1 MVHVPEA
8 IQLIAPYPEP
18 ALENVRESC
27 HLPKLRSQPP
37 LGHPPY
43 RQFLLSLPSPAHRR
57 RLLLTWGACIASLV
71 GPGLLAGQATAPEPS
86 ANEPILVLAAASLT
100 DALPEVARL
109 WEEGGGAPV
118 EFSFAATSRLAPL
131 ALQGNADMLIS
142 ADREWMDW
150 LVERGGARADGV
162 VALLGNV
169 LVVVAP
175 VATTSPPRTLAD
187 LTEVSRLVLAG
198 ETAPAGRYARAALE
212 EAGVWDGLGGRVV
225 RGESVRSALEWVAR
239 GEAAAGIVYRTD
251 VAVHDGVELAF
262 SLPSAVSS
270 PVVYPGAVLTDATR
284 PAAAAEFLA
293 FLGSPRAQG
302 VFADAGFEPLGAA
315 PPAQSVAQTPL
326 SSNADPLSAIYL
338 SLAVALAATFLGL
351 VPSLFLG
358 RLLARRQ
365 FFGKTLVTTLILMP
379 LVLPPVVT
387 GFLLLT
393 LFGTR
398 GAFGPALAA
407 VGVSVPFTLIAPVV
421 AALVVGLP
429 LYVLSARAAFEA
441 VDGRLEEVSWTLG
454 VRPRPTFLRVVLPL
468 AAPGILA
475 GAVLAFA
482 RALGEFGATVVL
494 AGNVEGR
501 TRTIPLA
508 VYSLL
513 ESPGG
518 SRAAW
523 LLVGASV
530 LLSFLALAGFEVLSR
545 RQRKRLEEW
554 SGR

>member
-1 MVHVPEA
+1 MWVLCGA
-8 IQLIAPYPEP
+8 LLFEP
-18 ALENVRESC
+18 
-27 HLPKLRSQPP
+27 
-37 LGHPPY
+37 
-43 RQFLLSLPSPAHRR
+43 
-57 RLLLTWGACIASLV
+57 GAV
-71 GPGLLAGQATAPEPS
+71 AGQTTGPAPS
-86 ANEPILVLAAASLT
+86 SREPILVLAAASLT
-100 DALPEVARL
+100 DALTAAGKL
-109 WEEGGGAPV
+109 WEEGGGDPV

-131 ALQGNADMLIS
+131 ALQGNADLMIS
-142 ADREWMDW
+142 ADQEWMDW
-150 LVERGGARADGV
+150 VVERGGAMADGV
-162 VALLGNV
+162 VALLGNS
-169 LVVVAP
+169 LVVVVP
-175 VATTSPPRTLAD
+175 VGATSPPRALAD
-187 LTEVSRLVLAG
+187 LDVVPRLALAG
-198 ETAPAGRYARAALE
+198 ETAPAGRYARASLE
-212 EAGVWDGLGGRVV
+212 DAGVWDELADRVV

-251 VAVHDGVELAF
+251 VPVHPGVELAF
-262 SLPSAVSS
+262 PIPPAVS
-270 PVVYPGAVLTDATR
+270 PAVVYPGAVLAGARR
-284 PAAAAEFLA
+284 PAAAAEFLS
-293 FLGSPRAQG
+293 FLGSVRARE
-302 VFADAGFEPLGAA
+302 VFAAAGFEPLVAVPTAQRAA
-315 PPAQSVAQTPL
+315 PPPAP
-326 SSNADPLSAIYL
+326 SNADPASAIRL
-338 SLAVALAATFLGL
+338 SLVVALAATLLGL
-351 VPSLFLG
+351 VPSLLLG

-365 FFGKTLVTTLILMP
+365 FPGKTLVTTLILMP

-407 VGVSVPFTLIAPVV
+407 VGISVPFTLIAPVV

-429 LYVLSARAAFEA
+429 LYVLSARGAFEA
-441 VDGRLEEVSWTLG
+441 VDRRLEEVSWTLG
-454 VRPRPTFLRVVLPL
+454 VRPRPTFFRIVLPL
-468 AAPGILA
+468 AAPGIAA

-523 LLVGASV
+523 LLVGASA
-530 LLSFLALAGFEVLSR
+530 LLSFLALAGFELLSR

-554 SGR
+554 PGR

>member
-1 MVHVPEA
+1 MWVA
-8 IQLIAPYPEP
+8 SGA
-18 ALENVRESC
+18 
-27 HLPKLRSQPP
+27 
-37 LGHPPY
+37 
-43 RQFLLSLPSPAHRR
+43 
-57 RLLLTWGACIASLV
+57 LLL
-71 GPGLLAGQATAPEPS
+71 GPHGLAGQATDPPPS
-86 ANEPILVLAAASLT
+86 SKESILVLAAASLT
-100 DALPEVARL
+100 DALAAAASL
-109 WEEGGGAPV
+109 WEEGGGDPV

-131 ALQGNADMLIS
+131 ALQGRADLLIS
-142 ADREWMDW
+142 ADQEWMDW
-150 LVERGGARADGV
+150 VVEQGGAAADGV
-162 VALLGNV
+162 VALLENA
-169 LVVVAP
+169 LVVVVP
-175 VATTSPPRTLAD
+175 VGTTSPPRTLAD
-187 LTEVSRLVLAG
+187 LDMAPRLALAG

-212 EAGVWDGLGGRVV
+212 NAGVWDELADRVV

-251 VAVHDGVELAF
+251 VRVHAGVELAF
-262 SLPSAVSS
+262 PIPPAVSPS
-270 PVVYPGAVLTDATR
+270 VVYPGVVLAGAPR
-284 PAAAAEFLA
+284 PAAAAEFLS
-293 FLGSPRAQG
+293 FLTSPRARG
-302 VFADAGFEPLGAA
+302 VFAAAGFEPLVAA
-315 PPAQSVAQTPL
+315 TTAQAAALPVAR
-326 SSNADPLSAIYL
+326 SDADPASAITL
-338 SLAVALAATFLGL
+338 SLVVALAATLLGL
-351 VPSLFLG
+351 VPSLLLG
-358 RLLARRQ
+358 RLLARHQ
-365 FFGKTLVTTLILMP
+365 FPGKTLVTTLVLMP

-393 LFGTR
+393 LLGTR
-398 GAFGPALAA
+398 GVFGSPLAA
-407 VGVSVPFTLIAPVV
+407 VGISVPFTLIAPVV

-429 LYVLSARAAFEA
+429 LYVLAARGAFEA

-454 VRPRPTFLRVVLPL
+454 VRPRPTFFRIVLPL
-468 AAPGILA
+468 AAPGIAA

-518 SRAAW
+518 NRAAW

-530 LLSFLALAGFEVLSR
+530 LLSFLALAGFELLSR